1 MSKDGKKVLKK
12 ETAVYGSTI
21 YAPRGDM
28 SFAGFQPGMKLT
40 RDEVF
45 VATGLEPET
54 YVIFGAGAAVLFV
67 AVIMTAVLVTMHLK
81 RRAKLRKDKI
91 KKENDD
97 S

>member
-1 MSKDGKKVLKK
+1 
-12 ETAVYGSTI
+12 
-21 YAPRGDM
+21 
-28 SFAGFQPGMKLT
+28 MKLT

-45 VATGLEPET
+45 FATGLEPET

-97 S
+97 R

>member
-1 MSKDGKKVLKK
+1 MRTAVKKVLKK

-91 KKENDD
+91 KK
-97 S
+97 